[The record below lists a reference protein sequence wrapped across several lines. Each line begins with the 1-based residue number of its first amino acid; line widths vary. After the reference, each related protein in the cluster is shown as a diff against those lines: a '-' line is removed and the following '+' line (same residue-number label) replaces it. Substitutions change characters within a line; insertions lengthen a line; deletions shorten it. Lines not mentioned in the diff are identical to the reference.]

1 LLLAFALTALPWV
14 TVPSGALA
22 IDDIAEGVQKT
33 VLDNGLTALL
43 LEDHS
48 TPVVSFQVWVQVG
61 SRDESFYTGIA
72 HLFEHM
78 MFKGSRNIQPEE
90 HARLVEGRGG
100 NINAFTSRDMTV
112 YFEDVTA
119 ESLPLVI
126 DLEAERFAYLD
137 ISEHTLKSE
146 RQVVL
151 EERRMRVEDSPDG
164 LGIEALTSLTWTAH
178 PYRWPVIGWRS
189 DIEAV
194 TVDACR
200 RFFDTYYAPN
210 NIVIVVVGDFEA
222 APTLARI
229 KRTFGRLKPAETI
242 PRNPTREPAQ
252 RGERRATVFFDVH
265 SPLVVAAWHA
275 PAAGHE
281 DAAPLDVAS
290 EILSAG
296 RSGRLYRRLVY
307 DTQVAQY
314 AQGQYWELQDAGLF
328 YAIAGVRPGAS
339 IDAVEHQLFEE
350 IDRIGKSGVSDQEVS
365 KAKRQLEVAL
375 VSGLG
380 TAHAVASRIG
390 NDVVTFGRIRS
401 LDERL
406 AAIEAVTPD
415 DVRRVARKYFVDDK
429 RNVVRVVSPPGSAA
443 PEGQR

>member
-1 LLLAFALTALPWV
+1 MLAFLLAVLPWV
-14 TVPSGALA
+14 TVPSEALA

-33 VLDNGLTALL
+33 MLDNGLTTLL

-78 MFKGSRNIQPEE
+78 MFKGSRNIEPEE

-100 NINAFTSRDMTV
+100 QINAFTSRDMTV

-151 EERRMRVEDSPDG
+151 EERRMRLEDSPDG
-164 LGIEALTSLTWTAH
+164 LGIEALIALTWTAH

-194 TVDACR
+194 TVAACR

-222 APTLARI
+222 APTLAHI

-242 PRNPTREPAQ
+242 PRNPTREPEQ
-252 RGERRATVFFDVH
+252 RGERRTTVYFDVH
-265 SPLVVAAWHA
+265 SPLVLAAWHA
-275 PAAGHE
+275 PAAGHK
-281 DAAPLDVAS
+281 DAEPLDVAS

-296 RSGRLYRRLVY
+296 RSSRLYRRLVY
-307 DTQVAQY
+307 DTQVARY
-314 AQGQYWELQDAGLF
+314 AQGQYWELKEAGIF
-328 YAIAGVRPGAS
+328 YAIAGVRPKAS
-339 IDAVEHQLFEE
+339 IDAVERQLFEE
-350 IDRIGKSGVSDQEVS
+350 IDRIGESGVTAQEVS

-375 VSGLG
+375 VNGLG
-380 TAHAVASRIG
+380 TAHAIASRIG
-390 NDVVTFGRIRS
+390 MDMVTFGRVRS

-406 AAIEAVTPD
+406 AAIEAVTPE

-429 RNVVRVVSPPGSAA
+429 RNVVRVVSPPGPAVPA
-443 PEGQR
+443 GQR